1 MTCSVHLAGSWV
13 LSRSQRGLMFRF
25 LESHRRNRALARKL
39 AKVRST
45 VYGGNGIVSI
55 GYDEAHAGGG
65 GGGDVHL
72 CGGNGVVDRLAV
84 REAAGQAGGFP
95 T

>member
-25 LESHRRNRALARKL
+25 LESHRRNRALVCKL

-65 GGGDVHL
+65 GGDVHL
-72 CGGNGVVDRLAV
+72 GGGNGVVDRLAV

>member
-1 MTCSVHLAGSWV
+1 
-13 LSRSQRGLMFRF
+13 MFRF
-25 LESHRRNRALARKL
+25 LESHRRNRALVCKL

-45 VYGGNGIVSI
+45 VYGDNGIVSI
-55 GYDEAHAGGG
+55 GNVEAHAGGG
-65 GGGDVHL
+65 GGDVHL
-72 CGGNGVVDRLAV
+72 GGGNGVVDRLAV